1 MLSNEFDAF
10 SPTFSEMSLHFL
22 KKIAL
27 FSIISCATFFLIGDC
42 QAQEQTEHD
51 SGIQKIRSV
60 LTKSEGSNRFLN
72 VDDAFKISLESTDE
86 GIILGRFDVAKGYYL
101 YRNKIAF
108 DKTDGNVDIG
118 RYSLPPG
125 RVITDEYFGEVEIYE
140 SSLIFTLPL
149 SLSDDW
155 NSSTPG
161 NIAITINY
169 QGCAK
174 NGICY
179 PPQEKTFFISLSTKV
194 LDAAQSSINSTDRV
208 STDYVTIMRYL
219 AVAFVAGLLL
229 SFTPCVLPLIPILSS
244 VIAGQGRNI
253 NHRRT
258 GMLCIAYVLGTATTY
273 TAIGIVAGTTGD
285 QLQAYFQNSWAIGTV
300 SFILVLMALSLFGIF
315 KLQMPTSIQSRI
327 LANKN
332 QFTSGTIVMTF
343 MLGTFSALVVGACVS
358 PVLISVLTIAI
369 LKGNPVLGGGLMFS
383 VSIGMG
389 VILVSVG
396 FGASYFLPKV
406 GRWMEHV
413 QIIFGLI
420 LLGVSIYILVA
431 IPSVPILALWTILLF
446 ITAGYFTW
454 HTIYTKNFL
463 RKITSTAIAV
473 IFAGYALLALIG
485 SINGKRDIFEPA
497 YLIFQ
502 EKGIASYINPTEQEE
517 INFKIIT
524 TINALDQNLRMA
536 KNENKPVLIDYYAE
550 WCLDCVR
557 MKNTTFQNPQVVS
570 SLEKFLLLQ
579 VDITDPTLP
588 VGRLIKKRYDV
599 FGPPAILFI
608 DKTGVERE
616 EQRLFGYKTA
626 EQLLHVVQKLL

>member
-1 MLSNEFDAF
+1 
-10 SPTFSEMSLHFL
+10 
-22 KKIAL
+22 
-27 FSIISCATFFLIGDC
+27 
-42 QAQEQTEHD
+42 
-51 SGIQKIRSV
+51 
-60 LTKSEGSNRFLN
+60 
-72 VDDAFKISLESTDE
+72 
-86 GIILGRFDVAKGYYL
+86 
-101 YRNKIAF
+101 
-108 DKTDGNVDIG
+108 
-118 RYSLPPG
+118 
-125 RVITDEYFGEVEIYE
+125 
-140 SSLIFTLPL
+140 
-149 SLSDDW
+149 
-155 NSSTPG
+155 
-161 NIAITINY
+161 
-169 QGCAK
+169 
-174 NGICY
+174 
-179 PPQEKTFFISLSTKV
+179 
-194 LDAAQSSINSTDRV
+194 
-208 STDYVTIMRYL
+208 
-219 AVAFVAGLLL
+219 
-229 SFTPCVLPLIPILSS
+229 
-244 VIAGQGRNI
+244 
-253 NHRRT
+253 
-258 GMLCIAYVLGTATTY
+258 MLCIAYVLGTATTY

-420 LLGVSIYILVA
+420 LLGVSIYILAA
-431 IPSVPILALWTILLF
+431 IPSAPILALWTILLF

-588 VGRLIKKRYDV
+588 VGRLIKKRYNV

-616 EQRLFGYKTA
+616 EQRLFGYQTA